1 MILSRTPFRVSFVG
15 GGSDLPFYFQKH
27 GGAVISTTINKYMY
41 ITLHQRFDKGYR
53 VCYSTTEDCES
64 VDLIKHDIVRELIK
78 KSGIVDSLEVTS
90 IADIPAGSG
99 LGSSS
104 SYTVG
109 LVSVLRAYNHKLAL
123 KNELA
128 EIACDLEINILRKP
142 IGRQDQYAASY
153 GGLNLIEFKKNNQV
167 SVSPIVMEKGRLK
180 EMESRFLMFYTG
192 EKRSADDILSEQAS
206 NLEKNQSYIDS
217 TTKLVKLTY
226 ELFDQL
232 NNNNINNIGNI
243 LDQGWQIKKS
253 LANGITNDYVNS
265 LYDRAM
271 NAGADGGKLLGAG
284 KSGFILLYANKKY
297 HASIRNALKLRELV
311 FSFENQGSSII
322 YNQN

>member
-1 MILSRTPFRVSFVG
+1 MILSRTPFRVSFIG

-41 ITLHQRFDKGYR
+41 ITLHQRFHKGYR
-53 VCYSTTEDCES
+53 VCYSTTEECVS

-78 KSGIVDSLEVTS
+78 KSGIIDNLEVTS

-109 LVSVLRAYNHKLAL
+109 LASVLLAYKRKFPL

-128 EIACDLEINILRKP
+128 EIACDLEINILNKL
-142 IGRQDQYAASY
+142 IGKQDQYAAAY
-153 GGLNLIEFKKNNQV
+153 GGLNLIEFRKDNKV
-167 SVSPIVMEKGRLK
+167 SVTPILMDQDKLS

-192 EKRSADDILSEQAS
+192 DQRSADKILSKQVS
-206 NLEKNQSYIDS
+206 NLEKNQSHIDS
-217 TTKLVKLTY
+217 TTKLVELTY
-226 ELFDQL
+226 ELFNQL
-232 NNNNINNIGNI
+232 NENNIEDIGSI

-253 LANGITNDYVNS
+253 LSDDITNDYVNT
-265 LYDRAM
+265 LYDKALD
-271 NAGADGGKLLGAG
+271 AGADGGKLLGAG
-284 KSGFILLYANKKY
+284 GSGFILIYANKKY
-297 HASIRNALKLRELV
+297 HTSIRNALQLRELS
-311 FSFENQGSSII
+311 FSFDTQGSGII